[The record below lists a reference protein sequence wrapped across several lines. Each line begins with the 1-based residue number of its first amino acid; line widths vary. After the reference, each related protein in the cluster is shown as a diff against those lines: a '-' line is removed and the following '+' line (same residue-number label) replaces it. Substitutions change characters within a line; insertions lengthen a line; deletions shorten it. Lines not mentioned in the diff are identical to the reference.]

1 MLSPQVFVGID
12 VAKAQLDM
20 ALRPIGTR
28 WTVSNDDAGIAD
40 PVTRLQGLG
49 SQLIVL
55 EATGGFQRAVVAAL
69 AAAALPVVVVNP
81 RQAQDF
87 AKATSRAAKPD
98 ALDARALAHCAAAI
112 RPTPRPVPDTQT
124 EERRT
129 LLARR
134 RQLSARRT
142 AEPNRLGSAPRRLQ
156 ADIEAHITWLDV
168 RLAALDDDWD
178 TTLHASP
185 VWREQEELLRSVP
198 GIGPVCAR
206 TLVLDLPESGTLT
219 RQRLAALVG
228 VAPFHRDSGAMRGTR
243 SV

>member
-12 VAKAQLDM
+12 VAKAQLDI

-40 PVTRLQGLG
+40 LVTRLQGIG
-49 SQLIVL
+49 PQLIVL

-81 RQAQDF
+81 RQARDF
-87 AKATSRAAKPD
+87 AKATGQVAKTE
-98 ALDARALAHCAAAI
+98 ALDARALAHFAEAI
-112 RPTPRPVPDTQT
+112 RPTPRPVPDAQT
-124 EERRT
+124 EELRA

-134 RQLSARRT
+134 RQLITMRT
-142 AEPNRLGSAPRRLQ
+142 AEYNRLGNAPRRVQ
-156 ADIEAHITWLDV
+156 ADIEAHITWLDA
-168 RLAALDDDWD
+168 RLAELDDDLD
-178 TTLHASP
+178 TTLRASP

-206 TLVLDLPESGTLT
+206 TLVLDLP
-219 RQRLAALVG
+219 A
-228 VAPFHRDSGAMRGTR
+228 
-243 SV
+243 